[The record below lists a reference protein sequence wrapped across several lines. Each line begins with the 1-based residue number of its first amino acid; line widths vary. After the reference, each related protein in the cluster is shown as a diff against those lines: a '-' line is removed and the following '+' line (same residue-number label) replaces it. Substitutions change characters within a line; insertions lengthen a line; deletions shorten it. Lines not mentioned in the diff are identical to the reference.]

1 MAVSFPD
8 GRSFLIVSWEENVHV
23 RDVERILDNHFHNL
37 AHQLHTK
44 CELRSLG
51 FRQVLVLLTKTT
63 AGVLKTIA
71 ANTSVPYKNEEIKL
85 NIKIPSE
92 ESFTLDSKN
101 LVGKTEKVPEKHD
114 GENIIGEHQI
124 EDTSQEEMCIE
135 IPLEND
141 FVTFVE
147 DNRNLLYEVIKM
159 KFDCS
164 VTICIKDNIQTAA
177 PKKSMTFNSVP
188 VIKSLSR
195 MPALPTGVR
204 YVKILPEG
212 FHIFVCLDHLAKHK
226 VDAIV
231 NSANKYLKH
240 DYGVARALALQA
252 GHEFEMESNSL
263 VHMHGAVPVGTA
275 VVTGGGHLPCK
286 KVIHAVG
293 PVWNHYSD
301 SECDRLLLYSIKNSL
316 LLANQLGM
324 TSVAIP
330 AVSSENG
337 FPLQRCAELIVNA
350 VIIFYSIWQET
361 DPLKQIH
368 FVNSSEIETAAI
380 ENACDN
386 IFGHSDQKHLPS
398 HDFVPNS
405 SPNND
410 FVPNS
415 IRDIFKFQ
423 NLHLEIK
430 RENIEEQNT
439 DVIVNAISRD
449 LNLDVIRVSKA
460 IGEKAGPELQK
471 ELRRITKMELL
482 PLGEVLKTSGF
493 LLNCKYVYHVVFSPN
508 SNLESEKFLKTVI
521 CRCLELAEEDEVC
534 SIAVPVTTDT
544 KLSLHPRKMAKLF
557 TEILMNFIELN
568 KQSKLAT
575 VYFVLHPEETEIYEA
590 FLQTFARHKQQSQES
605 PKLPSIIDSMPF
617 LEQEGRT
624 ERSIKLCGKDY
635 PFLECAQ
642 TWINCTIL
650 SDQGYLII
658 ENRNLIYF
666 SEYEHKVL
674 SALGIREEITM
685 EETINEMNVFIEL
698 SGPHFEILYAA
709 LHIELL
715 LCKLQENMVQLK
727 ETQLLQ
733 SVVQWIYS
741 VEDEINQY
749 NVTENFLLEKAF
761 VDNKTLLMIK
771 VNNTEQTIYL
781 QRLIGLNDQR
791 DQFKVERHVQGVDYL
806 KNLPSNWGPM
816 VSSVFQKIPM
826 KITSDEFKKRTE
838 AFEDAGLTILKI
850 EQIQNPVLWA
860 CYLNTKENNK
870 EFMQTDGSVTTLYHA
885 VPSYFCNFVCRIGFQ
900 ETYSYVHEKEY
911 GDGIYFRN
919 NLKNLMKRTNVVG
932 KIIHIFEA
940 EVFIGNCNR
949 KPTFH
954 ISQQLK
960 DYDCC
965 EYKDSIA
972 ESTSKAFVILDSSRA
987 YPHYLIT
994 CRL

>member
-8 GRSFLIVSWEENVHV
+8 GRSFLIVSWEENVHI
-23 RDVERILDNHFHNL
+23 RHVERILDNHFHKL
-37 AHQLHTK
+37 AHQLHTN

-63 AGVLKTIA
+63 ADVLKTIA

-85 NIKIPSE
+85 NIKIPLE
-92 ESFTLDSKN
+92 ESFTLDPKN
-101 LVGKTEKVPEKHD
+101 LVGITEKVLEKHD
-114 GENIIGEHQI
+114 EENIIGEHQI
-124 EDTSQEEMCIE
+124 EDTSQQEMCIE

-141 FVTFVE
+141 FVSFVE
-147 DNRNLLYEVIKM
+147 DNRDLLHEVIKM

-164 VTICIKDNIQTAA
+164 VAICIKDNIQTAA
-177 PKKSMTFNSVP
+177 TKKSMTFNSVP
-188 VIKSLSR
+188 IIKSLSGTT
-195 MPALPTGVR
+195 ALPTGVR
-204 YVKILPEG
+204 YMKILPEG
-212 FHIFVCLDHLAKHK
+212 FHVFVCLDHLAKHK

-231 NSANKYLKH
+231 NIANEYLKH
-240 DYGVARALALQA
+240 DHGVARALALQA

-263 VHMHGAVPVGTA
+263 VQAYGAVPVGTA

-293 PVWNHYSD
+293 PVWNQYPD

-316 LLANQLGM
+316 LLANELGM

-350 VIIFYSIWQET
+350 VTIFYSIWQVT

-368 FVNSSEIETAAI
+368 FVSSSEIETAAI
-380 ENACDN
+380 ENACNN
-386 IFGHSDQKHLPS
+386 IFAHTDQKHLPS
-398 HDFVPNS
+398 
-405 SPNND
+405 NN

-508 SNLESEKFLKTVI
+508 TNLESEKFLKMVI
-521 CRCLELAEEDEVC
+521 CRCLELAEEDEIC
-534 SIAVPVTTDT
+534 SIAVPVTNDT
-544 KLSLHPRKMAKLF
+544 KLSLHPSKMAKLF
-557 TEILMNFIELN
+557 TETLMNFIELN
-568 KQSKLAT
+568 QQSKLT
-575 VYFVLHPEETEIYEA
+575 SVYFVLHPEETEIYET
-590 FLQTFARHKQQSQES
+590 FLQTFARHKQQSQGS

-617 LEQEGRT
+617 LERDGRT
-624 ERSIKLCGKDY
+624 ERSIKLCGKDD
-635 PFLECAQ
+635 PLLECAQ
-642 TWINCTIL
+642 YWINSTIL
-650 SDQGYLII
+650 SDQDYLII

-666 SEYEHKVL
+666 SEYEHQVL
-674 SALGIREEITM
+674 SALGIKEAIMM
-685 EETINEMNVFIEL
+685 EETINEMNAFIEL
-698 SGPHFEILYAA
+698 SGPHFEIVYVA

-715 LCKLQENMVQLK
+715 LCNLQENMVQLI

-741 VEDEINQY
+741 TEDEINQY
-749 NVTENFLLEKAF
+749 NATENFLLEKAF

-781 QRLIGLNDQR
+781 QRLIALNDQR
-791 DQFKVERHVQGVDYL
+791 DQFKVERLVQGVDYL
-806 KNLPSNWGPM
+806 KNLTSNWGPT

-826 KITSDEFKKRTE
+826 EITSDEFKKRTK

-860 CYLNTKENNK
+860 CYLNTKEKNK
-870 EFMQTDGSVTTLYHA
+870 EFIQTDGSVTTLYHA
-885 VPSYFCNFVCRIGFQ
+885 VPSYFCNVVCRIGFL
-900 ETYSYVHEKEY
+900 ETYSYEHDKEY

-919 NLKNLMKRTNVVG
+919 NLKNLMKRINVVG

-940 EVFIGNCNR
+940 EVFIGNCN
-949 KPTFH
+949 KEPTFH

-960 DYDCC
+960 DCDCC
-965 EYKDSIA
+965 EYKDSI
-972 ESTSKAFVILDSSRA
+972 EGSTSKAFVILNSSRA